1 MYVGKVTV
9 DIDGLQDLQDE
20 LGAAVKLYIEVRKFM
35 QENNITREETIYQND
50 RVIANAY
57 DFIGRLCEIVG
68 YDVAETE
75 DE

>member
-35 QENNITREETIYQND
+35 QENNITCEETIYQTD
-50 RVIANAY
+50 HVIANAY
-57 DFIGRLCEIVG
+57 DFIGNLCDIVG
-68 YDVAETE
+68 YDVVDSE
-75 DE
+75 